1 MIRKIQNIE
10 EFNSFFH
17 QPTLHPF
24 VGVGKLEEADL
35 SLFSP
40 LDFDMYCIVLMD
52 DDFGELIKSGRGVLY
67 RPGTIFSLRPGQV
80 VYMNLSSHVQPKG
93 LMLAFSAEL
102 LVKAGLGRDFY
113 MFNYFNHDFIDALEL
128 TADERLH
135 IIRAFDTILTEL
147 KTPVDNLTDH
157 MIRLSIGHLLSYVK
171 RFYDRQYAD
180 QKRDNSDLI
189 QRLNTILDEYLSSG
203 KPIHKGQPTVSWCAE
218 QFNLSPNYFGD
229 MVKRELQITAQEFI
243 QDKIINLAKEM
254 LEDSNLNISDIAK
267 SLGFAYANHFT
278 RLFNKKVGIS
288 PTLYRKQKLDYQ

>member
-1 MIRKIQNIE
+1 MVKVVQHID
-10 EFNSFFH
+10 EFNAFFK
-17 QPTLHPF
+17 QQTLHPF
-24 VGVGKLEEADL
+24 VGVGKLEDADL

-52 DDFGELIKSGRGVLY
+52 EHFGELIKSGRGVQY
-67 RPGTIFSLRPGQV
+67 KPGTIFWLRPGQV
-80 VYMNLSSHVQPKG
+80 VSMNLSPNTKPKG
-93 LMLAFSAEL
+93 LMLAFRPEL

-128 TADERLH
+128 TSEERLH

-147 KTPVDNLTDH
+147 QTPVDNLTDH

-171 RFYDRQYAD
+171 RFYDRLYAN
-180 QKRDNSDLI
+180 QKRNNSDLI
-189 QRLNTILDEYLSSG
+189 QRLNAILDDYLSSG

-229 MVKRELQITAQEFI
+229 MVKRELQMTAQEFI
-243 QDKIINLAKEM
+243 QDKIIDLAKVM

-288 PTLYRKQKLDYQ
+288 PTLYRKQKID